1 MAALQ
6 KHASYHLFYVVM
18 IYKSLDCS
26 DNVLPEEP
34 PGARGQDVV
43 QDGPAARALPGD
55 GHPGGVPP
63 EVEDVLLHPVEG
75 ELLVPDTLNTAGEPL
90 ALFSPPCT
98 WLPDTR
104 PVSRLSCPRG
114 PRR

>member
-6 KHASYHLFYVVM
+6 KHCLLHAL
-18 IYKSLDCS
+18 IDNLLNCS
-26 DNVLPEEP
+26 DNVSPEEP

-55 GHPGGVPP
+55 GHPGGVTP

-75 ELLVPDTLNTAGEPL
+75 ELLVPEPLSTAGEPL
-90 ALFSPPCT
+90 ATPAPPVPGYQT
-98 WLPDTR
+98 PG
-104 PVSRLSCPRG
+104 PCPG
-114 PRR
+114 

>member
-1 MAALQ
+1 M
-6 KHASYHLFYVVM
+6 
-18 IYKSLDCS
+18 
-26 DNVLPEEP
+26 LPEEP

-75 ELLVPDTLNTAGEPL
+75 ELLVPETLSTAPETPL
-90 ALFSPPCT
+90 APPAPSYT